1 MVSLAAIAIVGVAAW
16 AVATG
21 QMEVTFPK
29 AQQAMESPQEP
40 GQLSAVVAAPEGAPS
55 PQPAPIDRTAVET
68 IVREYMLANP
78 ELLRDMAGA
87 LQAKE
92 QAAQQERAKVAM
104 ADLKPKIFSSP
115 LQMELGNPEG
125 DVTLVEFFD
134 YNCGFCR
141 QALSDLNTLIEQDP
155 KLKVVLKEFP
165 VLGEESVQ
173 AARVA
178 IAVHRSA
185 PEKYAE
191 FHRALLGSEG
201 QANGEAALK
210 IAEGLGLNAQD
221 LIADADSAET
231 EAYIRESHQLAQA
244 LGISGTPSYIV
255 GEDIL
260 PGAIG
265 VKALKQAVD
274 NVRSCGKAT
283 CS

>member
-1 MVSLAAIAIVGVAAW
+1 MSVGSKILSLAVLGVIGAGAW

-21 QMEVTFPK
+21 QMVVTFP
-29 AQQAMESPQEP
+29 QV
-40 GQLSAVVAAPEGAPS
+40 GQNLPETQSVIAAPEGAPS
-55 PQPAPIDRTAVET
+55 PALDRGAVET

-104 ADLKPKIFSSP
+104 VELKPKIFSSP
-115 LQMELGNPEG
+115 LQMELGNPDG

-141 QALSDLNTLIEQDP
+141 RALSDLNTLIERDP
-155 KLKVVLKEFP
+155 KLKVVLKEYP

-178 IAVHRSA
+178 IAVHRKA

-191 FHRALLGSEG
+191 FHRTLLGSEG

-210 IAEGLGLNAQD
+210 VAESLGLNAQE
-221 LIADADSAET
+221 LVAEANTPET
-231 EAYIRESHQLAQA
+231 EAYIRESRDLGQA
-244 LGISGTPSYIV
+244 LGINGTPSYVV
-255 GEDIL
+255 GENML

-265 VKALKQAVD
+265 FDALKEAVD